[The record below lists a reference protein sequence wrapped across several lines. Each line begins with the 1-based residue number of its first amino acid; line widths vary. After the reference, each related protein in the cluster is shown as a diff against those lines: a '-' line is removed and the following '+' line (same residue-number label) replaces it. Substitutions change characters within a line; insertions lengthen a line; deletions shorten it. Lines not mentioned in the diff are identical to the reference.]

1 MSGLKG
7 RDTIYHSGGRRGD
20 SIHETPD
27 VSYIKNP
34 DVAHEET
41 DVSVGPIAKFV
52 VGLFVF
58 ATVICLLMFM
68 LFRYFEQRAKE
79 NELPASPVARQG
91 EDRLPPEPRLQGAPG
106 FRVNER
112 SDVLSAEERNL
123 ELQEPQAEMRRVR
136 KIWDHDLANYGLV
149 EGQPG
154 RVRIPIKD
162 AMKIYL
168 EREAS
173 KAQPSQ
179 NNQPE
184 SQPGQSSRSAP
195 SGRQETMPSSSSS
208 GKQLE
213 KREQ

>member
-1 MSGLKG
+1 M
-7 RDTIYHSGGRRGD
+7 
-20 SIHETPD
+20 
-27 VSYIKNP
+27 
-34 DVAHEET
+34 
-41 DVSVGPIAKFV
+41 
-52 VGLFVF
+52 
-58 ATVICLLMFM
+58 
-68 LFRYFEQRAKE
+68 
-79 NELPASPVARQG
+79 
-91 EDRLPPEPRLQGAPG
+91 
-106 FRVNER
+106 
-112 SDVLSAEERNL
+112 LSAEERNL